1 MKKRDKKMAVH
12 VRSARI
18 WLEKAERAF
27 ATDAGIKGELNLML
41 AEAEMKN
48 MRKQNQYYSSIK
60 RVLIGFSCL
69 CVVVVII
76 YNGMFFVNEKNNLS
90 TSSIQKTTS
99 VSASITSHELK
110 GETKKKTTQTEPI
123 VFSDVKTHRETKQQP
138 SSIPIRTAEVQPV
151 VASKQ
156 DKEEKILS
164 ERQMQETVQAARVSL
179 QRAEIQSE

>member
-76 YNGMFFVNEKNNLS
+76 YNGMFFLN
-90 TSSIQKTTS
+90 
-99 VSASITSHELK
+99 
-110 GETKKKTTQTEPI
+110 
-123 VFSDVKTHRETKQQP
+123 
-138 SSIPIRTAEVQPV
+138 
-151 VASKQ
+151 
-156 DKEEKILS
+156 
-164 ERQMQETVQAARVSL
+164 
-179 QRAEIQSE
+179 